1 MRALA
6 EHPTTHSDVDAGSE
20 TGLARLRRLLAL
32 LLEAAAELPG
42 DLSERPLAADPD
54 FARKRSE
61 LEVALL
67 GIEAL
72 EQRGS
77 PVLERVAACRT
88 AAAEAE
94 LAALADHVF
103 GYYALPD
110 PDPLLIDN
118 EGPIGHHHA
127 LGVMRSLAAR
137 FGGALRAPGGHE
149 TEHKNEIANRLL
161 AK

>member
-1 MRALA
+1 MAEHPITDTCPDAGNERALA
-6 EHPTTHSDVDAGSE
+6 RFR
-20 TGLARLRRLLAL
+20 GLLGLLND
-32 LLEAAAELPG
+32 AAAELPG
-42 DLSERPLAADPD
+42 DQGEGPLAADPD
-54 FARKRSE
+54 FVKRRSE

-72 EQRGS
+72 AARGS
-77 PVLERVAACRT
+77 PLLSRVAACRI
-88 AAAEAE
+88 EALEVE
-94 LAALADHVF
+94 LAVLADHVF
-103 GYYALPD
+103 GYDALPD

-127 LGVMRSLAAR
+127 LGVMRSLAGR
-137 FGGALRAPGGHE
+137 FGGAMQVPGGRE

>member
-1 MRALA
+1 MA
-6 EHPTTHSDVDAGSE
+6 EHPTTHSSSE
-20 TGLARLRRLLAL
+20 TGLARLRRLLAIL
-32 LLEAAAELPG
+32 IEAARELPG
-42 DLSERPLAADPD
+42 DLSAGPLAADPD
-54 FARKRSE
+54 FARRRSE

-77 PVLERVAACRT
+77 PLLDRVAACRA
-88 AAAEAE
+88 AAAETE

-127 LGVMRSLAAR
+127 LSVMRSLAAR
-137 FGGALRAPGGHE
+137 FGGAVRAPGGHE

>member
-1 MRALA
+1 LA
-6 EHPTTHSDVDAGSE
+6 EYPTTPSDADAGSE

-32 LLEAAAELPG
+32 LIEAAADLPG
-42 DLSERPLAADPD
+42 DSSAGPLAADPD
-54 FARKRSE
+54 FARRRSE
-61 LEVALL
+61 IEVALL

-72 EQRGS
+72 LQRGS
-77 PVLERVAACRT
+77 PLLDRVAACRT
-88 AAAEAE
+88 GAAEAE
-94 LAALADHVF
+94 LAALADDVF

-137 FGGALRAPGGHE
+137 FGGAVRAPGGHE
-149 TEHKNEIANRLL
+149 TEHRNEIANRLL